1 MKKIAVFVSGGGSN
15 FKAIHQQIIQGNIL
29 GKIVMVFSNNPN
41 CGAIKFAE
49 ENSIPIF
56 IINAARYPNAH
67 TRDEFLLETCLKAEI
82 DLICLA
88 GFMKMLPQNIV
99 KQYEYRIL
107 NIHPGLLP
115 EFGGKGFYGTR
126 VHEAVINTGKRESGA
141 TVHFVDEIYD
151 HGPIILQKKV
161 EVMETDTPESLAA
174 RVLKLEHELFPEVV
188 KAFCENKIIMEN
200 NKPKILEYNEN

>member
-15 FKAIHQQIIQGNIL
+15 FIAIHRQIIQGNIL
-29 GKIVMVFSNNPN
+29 GEIVMVFSNNPN

-56 IINAARYPNAH
+56 IINAARYPNVH
-67 TRDEFLLETCLKAEI
+67 TRYEFLLKACLKAKV

-99 KQYEYRIL
+99 KHYEYRIL

-126 VHEAVINTGKRESGA
+126 VHEAVINMGKRESGA

-151 HGPIILQKKV
+151 HGPIIVQKKV
-161 EVMETDTPESLAA
+161 KVMETDTPESLSE

-188 KAFCENKIIMEN
+188 IAFCENKIIMEN

>member
-1 MKKIAVFVSGGGSN
+1 MKKIAVFASGGGSN
-15 FKAIHQQIIQGNIL
+15 FIAIHRQIIQGNIL

-174 RVLKLEHELFPEVV
+174 RVLKVEHELFPEVV

>member
-15 FKAIHQQIIQGNIL
+15 FIAIHRQIIQGNIL

-174 RVLKLEHELFPEVV
+174 RVLKVEHELFPEVV

>member
-1 MKKIAVFVSGGGSN
+1 MKKIAVFASGGGSN
-15 FKAIHQQIIQGNIL
+15 FKAIHHQIIQGNIL

-174 RVLKLEHELFPEVV
+174 RVLKVEHELFPEVV

>member
-15 FKAIHQQIIQGNIL
+15 FIAIHRQIIQGKIL

-49 ENSIPIF
+49 KNSIPIF
-56 IINAARYPNAH
+56 IINATRYQNAH

>member
-15 FKAIHQQIIQGNIL
+15 FKAIHHQIIQGNIL

-56 IINAARYPNAH
+56 IINAVRNLNPH
-67 TRDEFLLETCLKAEI
+67 TRDEFLLGTCLKAEI

-126 VHEAVINTGKRESGA
+126 IHEAVINTGKRESGA

>member
-15 FKAIHQQIIQGNIL
+15 FKSIHHQIIQGNIL
-29 GKIVMVFSNNPN
+29 GKIVMVFSNNPS
-41 CGAIKFAE
+41 CGAIQFAE

>member
-15 FKAIHQQIIQGNIL
+15 FIAIHRQIIQGNIL

-126 VHEAVINTGKRESGA
+126 VHEAVINMGKRESGA

-151 HGPIILQKKV
+151 HGPIIVQKKV
-161 EVMETDTPESLAA
+161 KVMETDTPESLAA

>member
-15 FKAIHQQIIQGNIL
+15 FKAIHHQIIQGNIL

-56 IINAARYPNAH
+56 IINAVRYPNVH
-67 TRDEFLLETCLKAEI
+67 TRDESLLETCLKAEI

-115 EFGGKGFYGTR
+115 EFGGKGLYGTR

>member
-15 FKAIHQQIIQGNIL
+15 FIAIHRQIIQGNIL

-56 IINAARYPNAH
+56 IINGILYPNPH
-67 TRDEFLLETCLKAEI
+67 TRDEFLLKTCLKAEI

-99 KQYEYRIL
+99 KHYEYKIL

-115 EFGGKGFYGTR
+115 EFGGKGFYGMR

-174 RVLKLEHELFPEVV
+174 RVLKVEHELFPEVV

>member
-15 FKAIHQQIIQGNIL
+15 FIAIYRQIIQGNIL
-29 GKIVMVFSNNPN
+29 GEIVMVFSNNPN

-174 RVLKLEHELFPEVV
+174 RVLKVEHELFPEVV

>member
-15 FKAIHQQIIQGNIL
+15 FIAIHRQIIQGNIL

-161 EVMETDTPESLAA
+161 EVMDTDTPESLAA

>member
-15 FKAIHQQIIQGNIL
+15 FMAIHHQIKKREIPGE
-29 GKIVMVFSNNPN
+29 IVLVISNNPN
-41 CGAIKFAE
+41 CGAIEYAN
-49 ENSIPIF
+49 ENSIPII
-56 IINAARYPNAH
+56 IINAAQYPTPH
-67 TRDEFLLETCLKAEI
+67 TRDEFLIETCLKAEI

-88 GFMKMLPQNIV
+88 GYMKMLPPAFV
-99 KQYEYRIL
+99 KQYENKIL

-115 EFGGKGFYGTR
+115 EFGGKGFFGMR
-126 VHEAVINTGKRESGA
+126 VHEAVINSGKRESGA

-161 EVMETDTPESLAA
+161 EVLETDTAESLAA
-174 RVLKLEHELFPEVV
+174 RILKLEHELFPEVV

-200 NKPKILEYNEN
+200 NIPKILEYNEN

>member
-15 FKAIHQQIIQGNIL
+15 FKAIHHQIIQGNIL

-161 EVMETDTPESLAA
+161 EVMETDTPESLAE

>member
-15 FKAIHQQIIQGNIL
+15 FIAIHRQIIQGNIL

-99 KQYEYRIL
+99 KHYEYRIL

>member
-15 FKAIHQQIIQGNIL
+15 FKAIHHQIIQGNIL

-115 EFGGKGFYGTR
+115 EFGGKGFYGMR

-200 NKPKILEYNEN
+200 NKPKLLEYNEN

>member
-15 FKAIHQQIIQGNIL
+15 FKAIHHQIIQGNIL
-29 GKIVMVFSNNPN
+29 GKIVIVFSNNPN

-56 IINAARYPNAH
+56 IINAARYPNLH

>member
-15 FKAIHQQIIQGNIL
+15 FIAIHRQIIQGNIL

-126 VHEAVINTGKRESGA
+126 VHEAVINMGKRESGA

>member
-1 MKKIAVFVSGGGSN
+1 MKKIAVFVSGGGTN
-15 FKAIHQQIIQGNIL
+15 FIAIHRQIIQGNIL

-56 IINAARYPNAH
+56 IINVARYPNPH
-67 TRDEFLLETCLKAEI
+67 TRDKFLLKTCLKAEI

-99 KQYEYRIL
+99 KHYEYKIL

>member
-15 FKAIHQQIIQGNIL
+15 FIAIHRQIIQGNIL

-161 EVMETDTPESLAA
+161 EVMENDTPESLAA

>member
-15 FKAIHQQIIQGNIL
+15 FKAIHHQIIQGNIL

-67 TRDEFLLETCLKAEI
+67 TRDKFLLETCLKAEI

>member
-15 FKAIHQQIIQGNIL
+15 FIAIHRQIIQGNIL

-115 EFGGKGFYGTR
+115 EFGGEGFYGTR

-174 RVLKLEHELFPEVV
+174 RVLKVEHELFPEVV

>member
-15 FKAIHQQIIQGNIL
+15 FIAIHRQIIQGNIL

-67 TRDEFLLETCLKAEI
+67 TRYEFLLETCLKAEI

-174 RVLKLEHELFPEVV
+174 RVLKVEHELFPEVV

>member
-15 FKAIHQQIIQGNIL
+15 FKAIHHQIIQGNIL
-29 GKIVMVFSNNPN
+29 GKIVIVFSNNPN

>member
-15 FKAIHQQIIQGNIL
+15 FIAIHRQIIQGNIL

-49 ENSIPIF
+49 ENSIPII
-56 IINAARYPNAH
+56 IINAARYPNTH

-126 VHEAVINTGKRESGA
+126 VHEAVINMGKRESGA

>member
-15 FKAIHQQIIQGNIL
+15 FIAIHRQIIEGNIL

-99 KQYEYRIL
+99 KHYEYKIL

>member
-1 MKKIAVFVSGGGSN
+1 M
-15 FKAIHQQIIQGNIL
+15 
-29 GKIVMVFSNNPN
+29 
-41 CGAIKFAE
+41 
-49 ENSIPIF
+49 
-56 IINAARYPNAH
+56 
-67 TRDEFLLETCLKAEI
+67 
-82 DLICLA
+82 
-88 GFMKMLPQNIV
+88 
-99 KQYEYRIL
+99 
-107 NIHPGLLP
+107 NIHPGLLT

-126 VHEAVINTGKRESGA
+126 VHEAVINMGKRDSGA

-151 HGPIILQKKV
+151 HGPIILQKRV

>member
-15 FKAIHQQIIQGNIL
+15 FKAIHHQIIQGNIL

-56 IINAARYPNAH
+56 IINSARYPNAH

-161 EVMETDTPESLAA
+161 EVMETDTPESLAE

>member
-15 FKAIHQQIIQGNIL
+15 LKAIYRQIIKGNIR
-29 GKIVMVFSNNPN
+29 GDIVIVFSNNPH
-41 CGAIKFAE
+41 CAAIKFAE
-49 ENSIPIF
+49 KNSIPNL
-56 IINAARYPNAH
+56 IINSARFPSPH
-67 TRDEFLLETCLKAEI
+67 TLDEFLLEACLKAEI

-99 KQYEYRIL
+99 KHYKYRIL

-126 VHEAVINTGKRESGA
+126 VHEAVINTGKKESGA

-151 HGPIILQKKV
+151 HGPIVLQKKI
-161 EVMETDTPESLAA
+161 EVMKTDTPKSLAA
-174 RVLKLEHELFPEVV
+174 RVLKLEHKIFPEVV
-188 KAFCENKIIMEN
+188 KAFCENKIIIESN
-200 NKPKILEYNEN
+200 TPKILE

>member
-15 FKAIHQQIIQGNIL
+15 FKAIHHQIIQGNIL

-56 IINAARYPNAH
+56 IINAVRYPNPH
-67 TRDEFLLETCLKAEI
+67 TRDESLLETCLKAEI

-126 VHEAVINTGKRESGA
+126 VHEAVINSKKRESGA

-161 EVMETDTPESLAA
+161 KVMETDTPESLAA